1 MSLFYDE
8 NKHLYSG
15 LPSGRLVFLK
25 VYIICERRR
34 ERLSIPSSATDV
46 PAEATLVA
54 PVTCV
59 ITANYLTFL
68 FEQFNQFGI
77 GETGLSLLLEGKRAF
92 ISGGTR
98 GIGAA
103 LCEIFAREGADIA
116 FNYHASD
123 ELAAEMKAKVEA
135 LGRQC
140 LPFKVSVTDRVGMK
154 RVAREIHEEWDS
166 IDILVNN
173 AAVNKAD
180 NFATTTDRSWD
191 WVVDTNVGS
200 LFAVTKPFYKQMIR
214 QRKGTILN
222 ITSIGAIRALPT
234 AVHYATSKAAMIGFT
249 KCLSREAANFGITV
263 NAIAAGIFDTDL
275 GNTLPERLLA
285 AHENWV
291 SLRRLGQPSEL
302 AEFAAF
308 IVSDRNSYMNG
319 EIITVDGGTI
329 T

>member
-1 MSLFYDE
+1 M
-8 NKHLYSG
+8 
-15 LPSGRLVFLK
+15 
-25 VYIICERRR
+25 
-34 ERLSIPSSATDV
+34 T
-46 PAEATLVA
+46 
-54 PVTCV
+54 
-59 ITANYLTFL
+59 
-68 FEQFNQFGI
+68 
-77 GETGLSLLLEGKRAF
+77 LLLEGRTAF

-103 LCEIFAREGADIA
+103 LCEIFAREGADVA
-116 FNYHASD
+116 FNYHSSD
-123 ELAAEMKAKVEA
+123 DLAEAVKSKVEA
-135 LGRQC
+135 FGRKAEA
-140 LPFKVSVTDRVGMK
+140 FKVSVTDRVGMK
-154 RVAREIHEEWDS
+154 RVAREVVEAFGH

-191 WVVDTNVGS
+191 WVVDTNVNS

-214 QRKGTILN
+214 RRTGTILN

-275 GNTLPERLLA
+275 GNTLPARLLE

-291 SLRRLGQPSEL
+291 SLRRLGRPEEL

-308 IVSDRNSYMNG
+308 IVSSRNSYMNG